1 VSRRVTPVTQPASA
15 PSGRRR
21 RSLRSRLSHAA
32 VLIAALT
39 VVGGAYAALAPSGR
53 AESSGSK
60 QQGDPVAAG
69 HDLFRR
75 GCSSCHGLNGQG
87 SSQAPSLVGV
97 GAAAVDFQVGTGRMP
112 LQGFGS
118 EATRKQPRYSQAEIE
133 QLAAYVASLGAGPA
147 IPSQDVL
154 AKYTSTD
161 LAQGGEF
168 FRTNCAQCHNAVGE
182 GGALARGAYAPALG
196 GATPKQMYEAMLTGP
211 EEMPIFPDTQLT
223 PTQKLAIINYLM
235 DVNHKGHDEGGL
247 NLGRVGP
254 ITEGL
259 VGILVGVGVC
269 VAFSMWIG
277 TRL

>member
-1 VSRRVTPVTQPASA
+1 VTPVTPPA

-21 RSLRSRLSHAA
+21 RSLRSRLSHLA

-39 VVGGAYAALAPSGR
+39 VLGGAYAALAPSGR
-53 AESSGSK
+53 AESSGPT

-75 GCSSCHGLNGQG
+75 GCSSCPGLNGEG

-112 LQGFGS
+112 LQTFGS
-118 EATRKQPRYSQAEIE
+118 MAVRKQPRYTQAEIE
-133 QLAAYVASLGAGPA
+133 QLAAYVASLGPGPA
-147 IPSQDVL
+147 IPSPDL
-154 AKYTSTD
+154 LSKYTSTD
-161 LAQGGEF
+161 LAQGGQF

-182 GGALARGAYAPALG
+182 GGALANGASAPALNQ
-196 GATPKQMYEAMLTGP
+196 ATAKQMYEAMQTGP
-211 EEMPIFPDTQLT
+211 EQMPIFPDTQLK
-223 PTQKLAIINYLM
+223 PAQKLAIISYLM
-235 DVNHKGHDEGGL
+235 DVNHKGHDEGGA

-259 VGILVGVGVC
+259 VGILVGVGAC
-269 VAFSMWIG
+269 VAFSLWIG